1 MLTPKYQEII
11 EILTDELNH
20 GSFNQGDKFYSESDI
35 CKRFGV
41 SSTTAVKVLN
51 ELQQEN
57 KVTRIKGK
65 GTFVAK
71 ENHRSV
77 VLLTDLNMSNGNT
90 EGVKVLSAQE
100 NNQQKIQEILKI
112 DPKTKYFEIKR
123 LRYIGDEVVQYT
135 VNYINSKYIS
145 KETLINLH
153 NFDSVYQR
161 IREDSGIDPYKLPYS
176 QKTTVELL
184 NDENILNYFNHK
196 KYPLFIY
203 QKRRTYLPNV
213 NGSILEYAFTYKD
226 PAYWGYQTDSVFG
239 SNI

>member
-35 CKRFGV
+35 CKRFEV

-51 ELQQEN
+51 DLQQNN

-100 NNQQKIQEILKI
+100 NNQNDIQEILKI
-112 DPKTKYFEIKR
+112 DSKSQYFEIKR
-123 LRYIGDEVVQYT
+123 LRYIGEEVVQYT

-145 KETLINLH
+145 KDALINLH

-161 IREDSGIDPYKLPYS
+161 IREDAGIDPYKLPYS
-176 QKTTVELL
+176 QETTVEMLD
-184 NDENILNYFNHK
+184 DENILNYFNHK
-196 KYPLFIY
+196 QYPIFMY
-203 QKRRTYLPNV
+203 QRRKTYLPNV
-213 NGSILEYAFTYKD
+213 KGTILEYAFTYKD

-239 SNI
+239 NNI

>member
-35 CKRFGV
+35 CKRFDV

-51 ELQQEN
+51 DLQQKN

-77 VLLTDLNMSNGNT
+77 VLLTDLNMANGNT

-100 NNQQKIQEILKI
+100 NSDPKIQEILKL
-112 DPKTKYFEIKR
+112 DPDSNYFEIKR

-135 VNYINSKYIS
+135 VNFINPNYIS
-145 KETLINLH
+145 KDALIDLH

-161 IREDSGIDPYKLPYS
+161 IREDSGIDPYKLSYT
-176 QKTTVELL
+176 QKNTVELL
-184 NDENILNYFNHK
+184 DNQNILNYFNNK
-196 KYPLFIY
+196 KYPLFMY
-203 QKRRTYLPNV
+203 QRRRTYLPNV
-213 NGSILEYAFTYKD
+213 KGSMLEFAYTYKD